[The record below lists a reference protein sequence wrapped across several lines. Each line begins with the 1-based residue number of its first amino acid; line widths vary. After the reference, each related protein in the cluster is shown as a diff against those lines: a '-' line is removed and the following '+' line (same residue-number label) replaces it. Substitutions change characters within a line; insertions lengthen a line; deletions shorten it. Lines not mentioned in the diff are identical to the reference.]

1 MTIETLLASAG
12 YTPIRPTATGAM
24 YRAEYRGDC
33 NASLSINYGKN
44 LWYDFGAATGGDV
57 ADLYCLIYGCSIGDA
72 LRAIRNGESSIAPT
86 VPKVPQTAKECPIK
100 VTAHREIRQTD
111 ATAKYLM
118 NQRGL
123 TYWAHLYHVN
133 YMNAGKPF
141 FGIGWLAIDGGW
153 HIRSLGKAKFCTSQQ
168 ISSIRHGS
176 SSLLIF
182 EGILDYLSLCQ
193 MFPAYRSYD
202 AVILNSVTNVN
213 KSIGVAQEYK
223 EVHLLL
229 DNDLAGDT
237 STANLMG
244 ALPQAKDD
252 RSFFAPYNDIN
263 EYLQHKLNLKT
274 QLTWKRQD

>member
-33 NASLSINYGKN
+33 NASLSVNYGKN

-57 ADLYCLIYGCSIGDA
+57 ADLYRLLYGCSIGDA
-72 LRAIRNGESSIAPT
+72 LRAVRDGERNIAPT
-86 VPKVPQTAKECPIK
+86 SPKVLQTARECPIK
-100 VTAHREIRQTD
+100 VTAHREIRPTD
-111 ATAKYLM
+111 ATAKYLI

-123 TYWAHLYHVN
+123 TYWDGLFHVN
-133 YMNAGKPF
+133 YTNAGKPF

-182 EGILDYLSLCQ
+182 EGMLDYLSLNQ
-193 MFPAYRSYD
+193 IYPAYRSYD
-202 AVILNSVTNVN
+202 AVILNSITNAS
-213 KSIGVAQEYK
+213 KSIEVAKKYK
-223 EVHLLL
+223 EVHILC
-229 DNDLAGDT
+229 DRDKSGDT
-237 STANLMG
+237 ATATIINAMH
-244 ALPQAKDD
+244 QAKDS
-252 RSFFAPYNDIN
+252 RQWFAPFGDIN
-263 EYLQHKLNLKT
+263 EFLQHKLNLK
-274 QLTWKRQD
+274 Q